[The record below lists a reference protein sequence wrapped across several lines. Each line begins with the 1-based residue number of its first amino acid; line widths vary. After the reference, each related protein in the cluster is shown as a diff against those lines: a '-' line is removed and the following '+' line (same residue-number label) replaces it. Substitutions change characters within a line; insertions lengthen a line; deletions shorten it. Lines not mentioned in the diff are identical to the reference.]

1 MRLVF
6 LDNYS
11 DTEIYQKM
19 LKKKYIIDFFF
30 LIYCIIKINWKS
42 SFERRKNFT
51 YTYLCS
57 YMCVSSDSWC
67 WMAGIWSG
75 LWEMSVN
82 TTHSLCMKST
92 YVYHIEF
99 NAKYNKNEKRWRR
112 RVFFRKLCKKRKV
125 QWEEA
130 WTRAAEGETTQR

>member
-1 MRLVF
+1 MPYAPYTYICIIICVRLYVRLVF

-51 YTYLCS
+51 YTYLCT
-57 YMCVSSDSWC
+57 YMCVSSDS
-67 WMAGIWSG
+67 
-75 LWEMSVN
+75 
-82 TTHSLCMKST
+82 
-92 YVYHIEF
+92 
-99 NAKYNKNEKRWRR
+99 
-112 RVFFRKLCKKRKV
+112 
-125 QWEEA
+125 
-130 WTRAAEGETTQR
+130 